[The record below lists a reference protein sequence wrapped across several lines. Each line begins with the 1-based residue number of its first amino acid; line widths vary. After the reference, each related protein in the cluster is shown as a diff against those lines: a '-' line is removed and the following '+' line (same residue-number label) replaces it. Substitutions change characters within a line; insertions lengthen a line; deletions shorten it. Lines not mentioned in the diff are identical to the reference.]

1 MKTWYIVDAFE
12 FSRYLRIIGEYTL
25 KREDCFLSFLFAV
38 LFNLMNFC
46 DISEGLV
53 SRLYFSVENMETS
66 P

>member
-53 SRLYFSVENMETS
+53 SRL
-66 P
+66 